1 MIEIFSFPV
10 ISAIIFIP
18 IIAAIAILFMD
29 NEKQRDPIRYV
40 ALVTALVLL
49 ALSALVY
56 FGYNAEVNGDD
67 GLIARQ
73 DVWRQ
78 LNEQWMLTESIDLDV
93 IEGLDAF
100 TSEEIAMFENFGD
113 YREILGAML
122 FDHGLAFE
130 EKYDWIT
137 ALGISYHVGVDGL
150 SAPMVLLT
158 GMVAVAG
165 VLISWRI
172 EDRPREFMAF
182 FLLLVAGVYGVFV
195 AVDMFLLFFF
205 YELAIFPM
213 YLLIA
218 GWGWV
223 KLREYAAMKLTLY
236 ILIGSVVAFV
246 GAIAMVLTAN
256 TFFLTPEGAEILQLG
271 KTYGMVSENAGPLS
285 FDIRQ
290 LTLAA
295 DAGAFD
301 AAGYFGIEALTFAQ
315 FWFPFIFI
323 GFASLAGLF
332 PLHNWSP
339 DGHVAA
345 PTAVSMIHAGVLMK
359 LGAYA
364 ALRLSVQLLPE
375 GAQVHLPWIVFLALI
390 NVVLG
395 AFIAFR
401 QRDFKYVIG
410 FSSVSHMGLV
420 SMGWASM
427 NLIGFTGAGL
437 QMFSHGAMTA
447 LFFGCVGMVYDRAH
461 TRDIPSLGGFVKRMP
476 WVAVAFIVGGLT
488 SMGMPGLSGFIAE
501 FPIFMGMF
509 DASDSITLS
518 IGSLELTNY
527 YSIIVIIS
535 AIAIVVT
542 AAYVLRV
549 TGQVFFGEFDEEMYS
564 DVQDITLVD
573 RAILIL
579 LGVPLILI
587 GIMPYLMAP
596 MVQSGVQPVIAMLG
610 GM

>member
-1 MIEIFSFPV
+1 MIDAFAFPV
-10 ISAIIFIP
+10 LSAIVFIP
-18 IIAAIAILFMD
+18 IVAAAVLLFMD
-29 NEKQRDPIRYV
+29 DRQRDLIRGV
-40 ALVTALVLL
+40 SISTAVVLLVL
-49 ALSALVY
+49 SFGVY
-56 FGYNAEVNGDD
+56 VGYNSGVNGDD
-67 GLIARQ
+67 GL
-73 DVWRQ
+73 
-78 LNEQWMLTESIDLDV
+78 LSEQQNILADGELFPATR
-93 IEGLDAF
+93 
-100 TSEEIAMFENFGD
+100 MFERSIG
-113 YREILGAML
+113 
-122 FDHGLAFE
+122 FE
-130 EKYDWIT
+130 EKVVWVE

-172 EDRPREFMAF
+172 EDRLREFMAF
-182 FLLLVAGVYGVFV
+182 FMLLVAGVYGVFV
-195 AVDMFLLFFF
+195 ALDLFLLFFF
-205 YELAIFPM
+205 YELSIFPM

-236 ILIGSVVAFV
+236 ILVGSVVALI
-246 GAIAMVLTAN
+246 GAIAMVLAAHQ
-256 TFFLTPEGAEILQLG
+256 FFVGAGAEVFETA
-271 KTYGMVSENAGPLS
+271 KAAG
-285 FDIRQ
+285 II
-290 LTLAA
+290 AA
-295 DAGAFD
+295 DARTFSFDLVQLALAAEAGAFNI
-301 AAGYFGIEALTFAQ
+301 AGYFGVEALTFAK

-323 GFASLAGLF
+323 GFGVLAGVF
-332 PLHNWSP
+332 PFHNWSP

-359 LGAYA
+359 MGAYA
-364 ALRLSVQLLPE
+364 ALRTSVQILPE
-375 GAQVHLPWIVFLALI
+375 GAQVHLPWIVFLTLI
-390 NVVLG
+390 NVLLG

-420 SMGWASM
+420 SMGWATM
-427 NLIGFTGAGL
+427 NVIGMTGAGI
-437 QMFSHGAMTA
+437 QMFSHGVMTA

-509 DASDSITLS
+509 AASESISLQ
-518 IGSLELTNY
+518 IGTFTLTNY
-527 YSIIVIIS
+527 YSIIVILA

-549 TGQVFFGEFDEEMYS
+549 TAQVFFGEFDAEKYH
-564 DVQDITLVD
+564 DVGDITITD
-573 RAILIL
+573 RMIL
-579 LGVPLILI
+579 LLLGLPLIIVGML
-587 GIMPYLMAP
+587 PWVMAP
-596 MVQSGVQPVIAMLG
+596 MIQAGVQPVVAMLG

>member
-1 MIEIFSFPV
+1 MIDSFSFPV
-10 ISAIIFIP
+10 LSAIIFIP
-18 IIAAIAILFMD
+18 VFAAIVILLMD
-29 NEKQRDPIRYV
+29 NEKQRDLIRGV
-40 ALVTALVLL
+40 SITTAAVLLVL
-49 ALSALVY
+49 SGFVY
-56 FGYNAEVNGDD
+56 FSYNAEVNGDS

-73 DVWRQ
+73 AVWTE
-78 LNEQWMLTESIDLDV
+78 LNQQYQETGAVDLSTV
-93 IEGLDAF
+93 EGLDAF
-100 TSEEIAMFENFGD
+100 SAQEIAMFEQFPEYGD
-113 YREILGAML
+113 LLGSLL
-122 FDHGLAFE
+122 FEHGLAFE
-130 EKYDWIT
+130 EKYTWVEP
-137 ALGISYHVGVDGL
+137 LGISYHVAVDGL

-172 EDRPREFMAF
+172 EDRIREFMAF
-182 FLLLVAGVYGVFV
+182 FLLLVAGVYGVFI

-223 KLREYAAMKLTLY
+223 KLREYAAMKLTIY
-236 ILIGSVVAFV
+236 ILVGSMVALV
-246 GAIAMVLTAN
+246 GAIAMVFLASSYFSTEDGAAVLEIAKTFGIVSPN
-256 TFFLTPEGAEILQLG
+256 TGTF
-271 KTYGMVSENAGPLS
+271 S

-290 LTLAA
+290 LTLAG
-295 DAGAFD
+295 DAGAYD
-301 AAGYFGIEALTFAQ
+301 QGGYFGIEALTFAK
-315 FWFPFIFI
+315 FWFPLIFI
-323 GFASLAGLF
+323 GFGSLAGMF
-332 PLHNWSP
+332 PMHNWSP

-364 ALRLSVQLLPE
+364 ALRVGVQLLPE
-375 GAQVHLPWIVFLALI
+375 GAQVHLPWIVFLTFI

-401 QRDFKYVIG
+401 QRDFKYMIG

-427 NLIGFTGAGL
+427 NIIGYTGAGL

-461 TRDIPSLGGFVKRMP
+461 TRDIPALGGFVKRMP

-488 SMGMPGLSGFIAE
+488 SMGMPGFSGFIAE

-509 DASDSITLS
+509 AASENITLT
-518 IGSLELTNY
+518 IGSFTLTNY
-527 YSIIVIIS
+527 YAVLVVIS
-535 AIAIVVT
+535 AIAIALT
-542 AAYVLRV
+542 AAYVLRA
-549 TGQVFFGEFDEEMYS
+549 TGQVFFGEFNEERYH
-564 DVQDITLVD
+564 DVGDITITD
-573 RAILIL
+573 RVILIL
-579 LGVPLILI
+579 LGVPLIVVGLFPPI
-587 GIMPYLMAP
+587 MAP
-596 MVQSGVQPVIAMLG
+596 MIEAGVRPVIAMLG
-610 GM
+610 GL